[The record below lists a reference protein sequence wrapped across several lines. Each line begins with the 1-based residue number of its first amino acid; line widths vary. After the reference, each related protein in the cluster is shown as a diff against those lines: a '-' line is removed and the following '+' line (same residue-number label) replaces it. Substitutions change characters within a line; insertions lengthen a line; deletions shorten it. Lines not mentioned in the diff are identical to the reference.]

1 MELRGSRVEVAKSL
15 HGWVVT
21 GEIDA
26 WTCRTLVEAFAELP
40 DTDDRPIELDLAGV
54 SFIDSSGLH
63 VLLEL
68 AERVTATGGSV
79 VIRNPA
85 RAVQRLLAITRLEA
99 MFGLNG
105 TDPPAGPWPATA
117 PNALRRRHNDGTA
130 TYARRAFIVP
140 IAHLSPPAAP

>member
-1 MELRGSRVEVAKSL
+1 VELRGSRVEVAKSPQ
-15 HGWVVT
+15 GWVVT

-26 WTCRTLVEAFAELP
+26 WTCRTLAEAFAELP

-105 TDPPAGPWPATA
+105 TDPPTDRGE
-117 PNALRRRHNDGTA
+117 
-130 TYARRAFIVP
+130 
-140 IAHLSPPAAP
+140 

>member
-1 MELRGSRVEVAKSL
+1 MELSGSRVEVAKST
-15 HGWVVT
+15 HGWSVA

-26 WTCRTLVEAFAELP
+26 WTSRILVEAFAEVP
-40 DTDDRPIELDLAGV
+40 DAGDSPIELDLAGV

-85 RAVQRLLAITRLEA
+85 RAVQRLLVITRLEST
-99 MFGLNG
+99 FGLDG
-105 TDPPAGPWPATA
+105 TDPPTDRGE
-117 PNALRRRHNDGTA
+117 
-130 TYARRAFIVP
+130 
-140 IAHLSPPAAP
+140 